1 MKIATINT
9 VNKFGRRLLSTL
21 LVVSACAQSVWAD
34 VLTDIAPLQQ
44 RWAEI
49 NYQLPEDE
57 REKAY
62 SSLLKQA
69 DAVVG
74 ANPAAAE
81 AYIWRGIIQSSFAGA
96 KGGLGALSVAEASKA
111 DLEKA
116 LKLDPQ
122 ALQGSAFTSLGVLYA
137 KVPGWPIGF
146 GSSKKAE
153 ELLLKALEMN
163 PQGIDP
169 NYFYAEFLAEKRDYT
184 AAMRYLEQ
192 ASKAPARPGRESAD
206 QGRQQEIATLLAKVS
221 KKVTKK

>member
-1 MKIATINT
+1 MKVSTMKT
-9 VNKFGRRLLSTL
+9 VNKFGRSLLATL

-62 SSLLKQA
+62 SSLLQQA

-81 AYIWRGIIQSSFAGA
+81 AYIWRGIIQSSYAGA

-122 ALQGSAFTSLGVLYA
+122 ALQGSAYTSLGVLYA

-146 GSSKKAE
+146 GSDKKAA
-153 ELLLKALEMN
+153 ELLQKALELN

-169 NYFYAEFLAEKRDYT
+169 NYFYAEFLAEKRDYA